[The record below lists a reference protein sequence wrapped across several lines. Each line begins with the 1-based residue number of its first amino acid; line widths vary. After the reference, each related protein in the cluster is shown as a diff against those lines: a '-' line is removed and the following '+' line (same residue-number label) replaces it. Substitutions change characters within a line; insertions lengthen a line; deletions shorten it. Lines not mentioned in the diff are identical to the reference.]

1 MRSMRHIA
9 VALCVCCAASA
20 ARADISSGAWTAETL
35 SPLAAVL
42 DSSDKSVTDS
52 GESIGFGRM
61 QLATLPQ
68 AEASPHSKTIAEL
81 PAGPSST
88 TLFFLALG
96 SCGAFRV
103 GRSAKKLHLGS
114 APEWFG
120 VSGPQQIGHT
130 SIVELDAS
138 ALPVCHSDE
147 PAGEHTIRHFIPQEP
162 RLSMQAQYLLT
173 TDPSRGPPLLSI

>member
-9 VALCVCCAASA
+9 VVLFVCCAASA
-20 ARADISSGAWTAETL
+20 ARADISSGAWAAETL
-35 SPLAAVL
+35 SSRAAVL
-42 DSSDKSVTDS
+42 DAPDKSITDS
-52 GESIGFGRM
+52 GESIGFGRV
-61 QLATLPQ
+61 QLARLPQ
-68 AEASPHSKTIAEL
+68 AEASPHSKMIAEL
-81 PAGPSST
+81 PPGPSST

-120 VSGPQQIGHT
+120 VGGPQQIGHT

-162 RLSMQAQYLLT
+162 RLNIQAQYLLT